1 MKADD
6 NRVQCVVPA
15 GDICGEGAVW
25 SPEHSALYWTDI
37 NRFLVHRYTPANGST
52 TTWFF
57 DEPVTT
63 VTLTTDPDQFL
74 LVFGS
79 RVGLWSP
86 ATHPTIQTI
95 FQLPSSPEMRFND
108 AGVDAR
114 GSLWAGTMRNN
125 VGPDG
130 GDLDV
135 RFGDGVLY
143 RIDPDHTVTEW
154 KHHIGISNTV
164 AWSPDHSAFYFGD
177 SVANAIWRF
186 DFDRETGEISGE
198 TPFLVNHRGA
208 PDGSAM
214 DSEGF
219 LWNTRPNA
227 GCLVR
232 IAPDGSIDRTVELP
246 VSNPTTC
253 TFGGDDFKTLHITS
267 ARSSDQFSGSL
278 FALETGVAGMPKGR
292 FRLPYS
298 S

>member
-208 PDGSAM
+208 PDAWCALRRTAASTGP
-214 DSEGF
+214 
-219 LWNTRPNA
+219 WNFPYRIQRP
-227 GCLVR
+227 
-232 IAPDGSIDRTVELP
+232 APLAATISRPCTSRVPGPPTSFREVSSHWKP
-246 VSNPTTC
+246 VSPAC
-253 TFGGDDFKTLHITS
+253 QRGDSGCHTLHKC
-267 ARSSDQFSGSL
+267 
-278 FALETGVAGMPKGR
+278 GMHAAI
-292 FRLPYS
+292 
-298 S
+298 